1 MGLPL
6 EDLNVTPE
14 ERDENLESQLKQS
27 LESKRALIVKV
38 SHIGGHKYAGNA
50 IVSFWLFY
58 SSSWTFLW
66 KRAYSNPLSP

>member
-14 ERDENLESQLKQS
+14 EREENIAAQLKQS
-27 LESKRALIVKV
+27 AESKRALIIKV

-50 IVSFWLFY
+50 IVSLD
-58 SSSWTFLW
+58 
-66 KRAYSNPLSP
+66 LSLRVCPRISV